1 MGKRRIKSRPG
12 LFGMVY
18 YYDENGNPIGKSRP
32 GLIDG
37 TRVYMD
43 QNGRYAGKSRPGF
56 LAKEVFTDTDNNH
69 ITSYDSLFGEV
80 HYKNGKPIGHS
91 RPGFFDSEYTTLE
104 EEDECYEE
112 DLLEDEFYEEEDL
125 LDEEYDDDEDE
136 YVEDDTEELCDDT
149 ETEEYSPKAT
159 QYTVVRNLQLFFLC
173 IVICMVIAVVYAII
187 KFN

>member
-56 LAKEVFTDTDNNH
+56 LAKEVWRIADGVSF
-69 ITSYDSLFGEV
+69 SVRCYDV
-80 HYKNGKPIGHS
+80 QIS
-91 RPGFFDSEYTTLE
+91 RNT
-104 EEDECYEE
+104 EEDE
-112 DLLEDEFYEEEDL
+112 LEIL
-125 LDEEYDDDEDE
+125 I
-136 YVEDDTEELCDDT
+136 VGT
-149 ETEEYSPKAT
+149 
-159 QYTVVRNLQLFFLC
+159 LQ
-173 IVICMVIAVVYAII
+173 
-187 KFN
+187 